1 MPFTRQRVAEAV
13 YGASRIATIP
23 VTDGKIDAGGT
34 EREHSLSCLDHP
46 HADRPRRIIA
56 AAGDDGYGWHI
67 PAFSNRRLQSA
78 RDFAAF
84 KQRRHMIAR
93 QLAGIQHRLAPVP
106 FRHVEPHRARGVR
119 HVAGKIPRHAKT
131 QVVFRQQNLR
141 HLTKNLRLMALHPQ
155 EFWRG
160 KTGHHQVARN
170 LAGRRHAF
178 LKDRALFRTAAIV
191 PENSRAQN
199 AMLAIQQRCAMHLP
213 GNAQRLNAAQAVL
226 LA

>member
-13 YGASRIATIP
+13 YGAFRITTIA
-23 VTDGKIDAGGT
+23 VTDGKIDAGGA
-34 EREHSLSCLDHP
+34 EREHGLPCLDHAY
-46 HADRPRRIIA
+46 ADRPRRIIA
-56 AAGDDGYGWHI
+56 AASDNRYGWHI
-67 PAFSNRRLQSA
+67 PAFSNVWKQCA
-78 RDFAAF
+78 RDFTAF
-84 KQRRHMIAR
+84 KQRRHMVAR

-141 HLTKNLRLMALHPQ
+141 YLTENFGLLALHPQ
-155 EFWRG
+155 QFWRG
-160 KTGHHQVARN
+160 KTRHHQVARN
-170 LAGRRHAF
+170 LAGRGHTLF
-178 LKDRALFRTAAIV
+178 KDRTLFCTAAIV

-199 AMLAIQQRCAMHLP
+199 TMLAIQQRCAMHLP
-213 GNAQRLNAAQAVL
+213 GNAQRFHVAQAVL

>member
-13 YGASRIATIP
+13 YGASRVATIP
-23 VTDGKIDAGGT
+23 VTDGKIDAGSA
-34 EREHSLSCLDHP
+34 EREHGLPCLDHP
-46 HADRPRRIIA
+46 H
-56 AAGDDGYGWHI
+56 GDDRYGWHV
-67 PAFSNRRLQSA
+67 PAFSNRRLQSP
-78 RDFAAF
+78 RDFTAF
-84 KQRRHMIAR
+84 KQRRHMVAR

-106 FRHVEPHRARGVR
+106 FRHVEPHRTRGVR

-141 HLTKNLRLMALHPQ
+141 HLTENLRLMALHPQ

-170 LAGRRHAF
+170 FTGCRHTL

-199 AMLAIQQRCAMHLP
+199 AMLTIQQRCAMHLP
-213 GNAQRLNAAQAVL
+213 GNAQRFHVAQAML